1 MQICPSD
8 FVPMQFQSWLCPAPA
23 LSKLVHSHAFHIEL
37 LGGMSGGWVRASTV
51 RTLCTCLHCNGWTAR
66 MHKTQHH
73 APTAVCATQRLVT
86 PQTKTY
92 THKHPP
98 MQAEAGRSNR
108 EARPSM
114 RASGNRKASLGAAR
128 HHGRAVTGTCVSA
141 TTTRK

>member
-92 THKHPP
+92 THTPSHASRGRPVQP
-98 MQAEAGRSNR
+98 GGEAQYASFWKSQGEPRGST
-108 EARPSM
+108 AP
-114 RASGNRKASLGAAR
+114 RASCDR
-128 HHGRAVTGTCVSA
+128 HMHQCHHYS
-141 TTTRK
+141 